1 LGVLSLNRPKTAD
14 FYTMLIYLRVLKESF
29 NFAVSALTNNLLRTF
44 LSLLGVTIGI
54 FSIIAVLAAVD
65 SLKKDITGS
74 LSALDNSTVIVMRFK
89 FGPSDIPRWKREQFP
104 DVSYEEYQYLK
115 KNLPDLEEISFV
127 LGLPGGAALKYRD
140 VTSAGVDVGAVTHE
154 YYDIE
159 AFELEE
165 GRFFNESEAVSGS
178 SVIVLGHEVA
188 NTLFGESNPM
198 GKEIRVFGRRAT
210 VIGVMKK
217 QGQSLFG
224 GSRDGQAYLPVNFA
238 RKVFGTTKGNVFPQI
253 VLKPEEGVDN
263 EEFMAILEQQLRSVR
278 GIKSGE
284 PSNFFVNEMQG
295 VTDFID
301 NITGQ
306 LNIIGLVISG
316 FSLLVGGFGI
326 ANIMFVSVKERTNL
340 IGIQKSLGAK
350 NKFILSQFLFE
361 AIILSVIGGL
371 VGLFFVWIVSII
383 ASQFTGDFEFVLSP
397 LNMLIGTAVSAMIG
411 LISGIIPALSAS
423 KLDPVEAIRTGM

>member
-1 LGVLSLNRPKTAD
+1 
-14 FYTMLIYLRVLKESF
+14 MLIYLRVLKESF
-29 NFAVSALTNNLLRTF
+29 NFAISALTNNKLRTF

-74 LSALDNSTVIVMRFK
+74 LSSLDNSTIIVMRFN

-104 DVSYEEYQYLK
+104 DVTYEEYQNLK
-115 KNLPDLEEISFV
+115 KSLPDTEAISFV
-127 LGLPGGAALKYRD
+127 LGVPGGSAIKYRD
-140 VTSAGVDVGAVTHE
+140 ATSAGVDIGAVTHE

-159 AFELEE
+159 AFDLKE
-165 GRFFNESEAVSGS
+165 GRFFNEPEAVSGS
-178 SVIVLGHEVA
+178 GVIVLGHEVA
-188 NTLFGESNPM
+188 QNLFGDSSGL
-198 GKEIRVFGRRAT
+198 GKEVRIFGRRAT
-210 VIGVMKK
+210 VIGVLAK

-224 GSRDGQAYLPVNFA
+224 GSRDSQVFVPANFA
-238 RKVFGTTKGNVFPQI
+238 RRVFGSTKGTVFPQI
-253 VLKPEEGVDN
+253 ILKPEDGVDN
-263 EEFMAILEQQLRSVR
+263 DEYIATLEQQLRNMR
-278 GIKSGE
+278 GTKPGE
-284 PSNFFVNEMQG
+284 VNTFFVNQLQG
-295 VTDFID
+295 FADFID

-306 LNIIGLVISG
+306 LNVIGLVISG

-371 VGLFFVWIVSII
+371 VGLFLVWVVSLI

-397 LNMLIGTAVSAMIG
+397 FNIFIGTLVSAIIG
-411 LISGIIPALSAS
+411 LISGIIPAISAS